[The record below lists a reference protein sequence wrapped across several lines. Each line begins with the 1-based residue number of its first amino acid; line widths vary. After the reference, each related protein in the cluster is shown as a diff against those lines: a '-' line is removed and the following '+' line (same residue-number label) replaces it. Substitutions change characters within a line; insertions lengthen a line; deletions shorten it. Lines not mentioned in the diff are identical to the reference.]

1 MSRQP
6 LQKQS
11 NFQEKLQELSLNE
24 LRELQQA
31 IDRELETRSFAD
43 SLEAQLRLFMRRRE
57 Q

>member
-1 MSRQP
+1 M
-6 LQKQS
+6 QKQS
-11 NFQEKLQELSLNE
+11 DFQEKLQELSLNE